1 MIGSLLV
8 IFSILLYIK
17 GNKKASILLFI
28 CFSYRGFAVLTDN
41 IMGLKNQDAALIYF
55 IVILTYSFWTEKTK
69 QYIKNRNLERILFLF
84 FVFMLFNIFFSA
96 IYYNLDTYQII
107 QGSRR
112 FFIIFAYFFMR
123 KMELKDVEWI
133 FKALIYI
140 SVFTGILYIIQCL
153 TGLPTLPESEL
164 ALSTDSVDGTL
175 RYYNYPPCVEV
186 ALILLILNPKL
197 IKGKLKYCFLIILS
211 IAVILSQGRTLLLG
225 ILLAVTF
232 GIYQMNGFKSI
243 AKYCVVFVVLA
254 IPFSPLLNERF
265 SESNGR
271 GILSEIEAI
280 QSGDFVMGDGGT
292 LTFRLALVYERM
304 NYINNASI
312 GEKIFGLGLL
322 SDQQKVLVDKMYDFQ
337 IGLVDR
343 QTKEVYQLSTPD
355 IAYGNLI
362 CKLGYV
368 GTIIYMMIFF
378 MICIQAYKYRN
389 KNINI
394 LCLFCMLISYF
405 VTSFA
410 SSLLSYSES
419 FSLIYLFLGSLNN
432 EINKQRIA
440 IARQND

>member
-17 GNKKASILLFI
+17 GNKKASILFFI

-41 IMGLKNQDAALIYF
+41 IMGLKNQDAALVYF
-55 IVILTYSFWTEKTK
+55 IIISVYSFYTERSP
-69 QYIKNRNLERILFLF
+69 KNVINKKLEQCLVLFLI
-84 FVFMLFNIFFSA
+84 FMSLNIIFSA
-96 IYYNLDTYQII
+96 LYYNLSFFQII
-107 QGSRR
+107 QGARR
-112 FFIIFAYFFMR
+112 FFIIFSYFFIR
-123 KMELKDVEWI
+123 KLPLKDVEWI
-133 FKALIYI
+133 LKAIIYI
-140 SVFTGILYIIQCL
+140 SAFTGILYIIQCL
-153 TGLPTLPESEL
+153 TGLPVLPDSDL
-164 ALSTDSVDGTL
+164 VLSLDSVDGTL

-186 ALILLILNPKL
+186 AVIVLILNPKL
-197 IKGKLKYCFLIILS
+197 IRGKLKYCFLIILS

-225 ILLAVTF
+225 ILLAVIF
-232 GIYQMNGFKSI
+232 GIYQMSGFKSI

-265 SESNGR
+265 SENNGR
-271 GILSEIEAI
+271 GMLSEIEAI
-280 QSGDFVMGDGGT
+280 QSGDFIMGDGGT

-312 GEKIFGLGLL
+312 GEQTFGLGLL
-322 SDQQKVLVDKMYDFQ
+322 SDQQKKLVDKMYDFQ

-368 GTIIYMMIFF
+368 GTILYMMIFF
-378 MICIQAYKYRN
+378 IIFVQAYKYR
-389 KNINI
+389 KTSIYI

-405 VTSFA
+405 VLSFA

-419 FSLIYLFLGSLNN
+419 FSLIYLFSGSLNN

-440 IARQND
+440 IVRQND